1 MAQSTTKRKGKKAR
15 KHASKS
21 RPRYTAA
28 TADRHELY
36 QLSVQN
42 VEAEIDFV
50 DDTFKEL
57 RGRRASMLREDFCG
71 TGNTSCEWVRRRA
84 SNTAIGLD
92 TDSDPL
98 DWGRAHNL
106 AKLAEAQRDRVR
118 LVKADVRE
126 PPPEGTGMDIV
137 LAMNFSYWLFMDRG
151 ELRRYFET
159 VRESLAPGGIFFLD
173 HFGGYES
180 MQELQEKRTIPEG
193 FTYVW
198 DQHKYNPING
208 QFTCYIHFHF
218 KDGSKMK
225 RAFGYT
231 WRLWTLPEV
240 QEILDEAGFR
250 NITVYWEGDDGEGGG
265 NGVFEPATE
274 GDADAGFICYL
285 TAEK

>member
-1 MAQSTTKRKGKKAR
+1 MSTTSKTRKSGKKKRA
-15 KHASKS
+15 ASA
-21 RPRYTAA
+21 PRYTAA

-36 QLSVQN
+36 QLAVQN

-57 RGRRASMLREDFCG
+57 RGRRAARLREDFCG

-84 SNTAIGLD
+84 TNIAIGLD
-92 TDSDPL
+92 NDDDPL
-98 DWGRAHNL
+98 AWGRANNVS
-106 AKLAEAQRDRVR
+106 KLTEGQRERIK
-118 LVKADVRE
+118 LLQHDVRE
-126 PPPEGTGMDIV
+126 PPPEATGMDVV
-137 LAMNFSYWLFMDRG
+137 LAMNFSYWLFMKRD
-151 ELRRYFET
+151 ELREYFRT

-180 MQELQEKRTIPEG
+180 MQELEEEREIDEG

-240 QEILDEAGFR
+240 QEILEETGFR
-250 NITVYWEGDDGEGGG
+250 NITVYWEGDDGDGEG
-265 NGVFEPATE
+265 NGEFEPATE
-274 GDADAGFICYL
+274 GEADAGFICYL